1 MNIPFNL
8 YDFLGYAFPGFVVII
23 IAVILINPDIL
34 TTPQS
39 PIETWLGLIQKV
51 TSPDATPTNQTE
63 PAKSGLERSLPTSIF
78 QMIFYVLACYL
89 VGLAV
94 HGFTDW
100 LFAKLSKKWKPLKR
114 YYSDQGTFER
124 GLFDSSYREDPID
137 FVPYSD
143 RFVGKLKTQIEKIF
157 GVKVARIRREA
168 GDQVADQKYMEI
180 FEFCRSAVIERSPAH
195 YSRAFVL
202 LSLYNSARLLGGI
215 FLLAAVGFLVRIF
228 VPQQYFEWTWLA
240 VYLILS
246 LPWIWTKLLP
256 WIWTKAKNWTKLLPW
271 IWTKAKKSNDCA
283 KKESEKSCTKVNC
296 VKRDTNAIKI
306 TSILGPVYWAVGLL
320 GTVAA
325 RLWIANH
332 IPQNEAG
339 GFKIL
344 FWGYC
349 VSTALCPIFF
359 YLYNLFRR
367 YYRNSIIYGFY
378 EYAVTREKETEKS
391 NAT

>member
-1 MNIPFNL
+1 MKIPFNL

-23 IAVILINPDIL
+23 IAFILINPESSL
-34 TTPQS
+34 
-39 PIETWLGLIQKV
+39 EFIQKV
-51 TSPDATPTNQTE
+51 TNPDATPTNQTE

-100 LFAKLSKKWKPLKR
+100 FFATLSKKWEPLKR

-124 GLFDSSYREDPID
+124 GLFDPTSREDPID
-137 FVPYSD
+137 FVPYSYH
-143 RFVGKLKTQIEKIF
+143 FVDKLKTQIEKIF
-157 GVKVARIRREA
+157 DVKVDRIMREA
-168 GDQVADQKYMEI
+168 GDQGADQKYMEI

-195 YSRAFVL
+195 YSRAFAL

-215 FLLAAVGFLVRIF
+215 FLLAAVGFGARIF
-228 VPQQYFEWTWLA
+228 VLQQHFEGTWVA
-240 VYLILS
+240 VYFVILW
-246 LPWIWTKLLP
+246 LPWIWAEGEKL
-256 WIWTKAKNWTKLLPW
+256 
-271 IWTKAKKSNDCA
+271 NDCA
-283 KKESEKSCTKVNC
+283 KKGSEKSCTKVIGF
-296 VKRDTNAIKI
+296 A
-306 TSILGPVYWAVGLL
+306 YWAVAGLEAL
-320 GTVAA
+320 VALVA
-325 RLWIANH
+325 WLWINDH
-332 IPQNEAG
+332 IPQNEGG

-344 FWGYC
+344 FLGYC
-349 VSTALCPIFF
+349 VSAALCPIFF

-378 EYAVTREKETEKS
+378 EYAVTREKDTEKS

>member
-1 MNIPFNL
+1 MKIPFNL
-8 YDFLGYAFPGFVVII
+8 YDFLGYALPGFVVII
-23 IAVILINPDIL
+23 IAVILINPE
-34 TTPQS
+34 S
-39 PIETWLGLIQKV
+39 P
-51 TSPDATPTNQTE
+51 
-63 PAKSGLERSLPTSIF
+63 LERSLPTSIS

-100 LFAKLSKKWKPLKR
+100 LFATLSKKWEPLKR

-124 GLFDSSYREDPID
+124 GLFDPKSREDPTD

-143 RFVGKLKTQIEKIF
+143 HFVGKLKTQIEKIF
-157 GVKVARIRREA
+157 DVKVYRIRREA

-195 YSRAFVL
+195 YSRAFAL

-215 FLLAAVGFLVRIF
+215 FLLAAVGFWARIF
-228 VPQQYFEWTWLA
+228 VPQQHFEGTWAA
-240 VYLILS
+240 VYFVIFLL
-246 LPWIWTKLLP
+246 LWIGPKGEKL
-256 WIWTKAKNWTKLLPW
+256 
-271 IWTKAKKSNDCA
+271 NDCA
-283 KKESEKSCTKVNC
+283 KKESEKGCTKVIGS
-296 VKRDTNAIKI
+296 AYW
-306 TSILGPVYWAVGLL
+306 LGGGFWTAMAWL
-320 GTVAA
+320 
-325 RLWIANH
+325 RIHNH
-332 IPQNEAG
+332 IPQNEVG
-339 GFKIL
+339 DFKIL

-349 VSTALCPIFF
+349 VSAALCPIFF

-378 EYAVTREKETEKS
+378 EYAVTREKDTEKS

>member
-1 MNIPFNL
+1 MKIPFNL
-8 YDFLGYAFPGFVVII
+8 YDFLGYALPGFVVII
-23 IAVILINPDIL
+23 IAVILINPE
-34 TTPQS
+34 S
-39 PIETWLGLIQKV
+39 P
-51 TSPDATPTNQTE
+51 
-63 PAKSGLERSLPTSIF
+63 LERSLPTSIS

-100 LFAKLSKKWKPLKR
+100 LFATLSKKWEPLKR

-124 GLFDSSYREDPID
+124 GLFDPKSREDPTD

-143 RFVGKLKTQIEKIF
+143 HFVGKLKTQIEKIF
-157 GVKVARIRREA
+157 DVKVEE
-168 GDQVADQKYMEI
+168 GNQVDDQKYMEI

-215 FLLAAVGFLVRIF
+215 FLLAAVGFLARIF
-228 VPQQYFEWTWLA
+228 VPQQHFEWTWIA
-240 VYLILS
+240 VYILIFS
-246 LPWIWTKLLP
+246 LPWIETKGE
-256 WIWTKAKNWTKLLPW
+256 KL
-271 IWTKAKKSNDCA
+271 NDCP
-283 KKESEKSCTKVNC
+283 KKESEKCCTKV
-296 VKRDTNAIKI
+296 
-306 TSILGPVYWAVGLL
+306 LGSAYWIGGGFWAVM
-320 GTVAA
+320 A
-325 RLWIANH
+325 RLWINAH
-332 IPQNEAG
+332 IPQNEIG

-378 EYAVTREKETEKS
+378 EYAVTREKNTEKS

>member
-1 MNIPFNL
+1 MKIPFNF
-8 YDFLGYAFPGFVVII
+8 YDFLGYALPGFVVII
-23 IAVILINPDIL
+23 IAGILINPAIL

-39 PIETWLGLIQKV
+39 PLGFIQKV
-51 TSPDATPTNQTE
+51 TNPDATPTNQTE

-100 LFAKLSKKWKPLKR
+100 LFAKLSKKWEPLKR

-124 GLFDSSYREDPID
+124 GLFDSTYRDYPID

-143 RFVGKLKTQIEKIF
+143 HFVGKLKTQIEKIF
-157 GVKVARIRREA
+157 DVKVDRIMREA
-168 GDQVADQKYMEI
+168 GDQVEDQTYTEI
-180 FEFCRSAVIERSPAH
+180 FEFCRGAVIERSPAH
-195 YSRAFVL
+195 YSRAFAL

-215 FLLAAVGFLVRIF
+215 FLLATVGFWMRIF
-228 VPQQYFEWTWLA
+228 VLQQQFEETWLA
-240 VYLILS
+240 VYFVILW
-246 LPWIWTKLLP
+246 LPWI
-256 WIWTKAKNWTKLLPW
+256 
-271 IWTKAKKSNDCA
+271 KKC
-283 KKESEKSCTKVNC
+283 CTKGIGC
-296 VKRDTNAIKI
+296 A
-306 TSILGPVYWAVGLL
+306 YWAVGGL
-320 GTVAA
+320 GVLVALGV
-325 RLWIANH
+325 RLWIVDH
-332 IPQNEAG
+332 SPQNEGG

-349 VSTALCPIFF
+349 VSAALCPIFF

-378 EYAVTREKETEKS
+378 EYAITREKDTEKS

>member
-1 MNIPFNL
+1 MKIPFNF

-23 IAVILINPDIL
+23 IAFILINPDIL

-39 PIETWLGLIQKV
+39 PEV
-51 TSPDATPTNQTE
+51 PNPATPTTQTE
-63 PAKSGLERSLPTSIF
+63 PAKIGLERSLPTSIS

-100 LFAKLSKKWKPLKR
+100 LFAKLSKKWEPLKR

-143 RFVGKLKTQIEKIF
+143 HFVGKLKTQIEKIF
-157 GVKVARIRREA
+157 DVKVDRIRREA
-168 GDQVADQKYMEI
+168 DDQGADQKYTEI

-195 YSRAFVL
+195 YSRAFAL

-215 FLLAAVGFLVRIF
+215 FLLAAVGFWVRIF
-228 VPQQYFEWTWLA
+228 VPQQHFGWTWGV
-240 VYLILS
+240 VYILILW
-246 LPWIWTKLLP
+246 LLWIGK
-256 WIWTKAKNWTKLLPW
+256 KGE
-271 IWTKAKKSNDCA
+271 KSNDSA
-283 KKESEKSCTKVNC
+283 KKGSEKGCTK
-296 VKRDTNAIKI
+296 RIGFA
-306 TSILGPVYWAVGLL
+306 YWAVGGL
-320 GTVAA
+320 GALVPLVV
-325 RLWIANH
+325 RLWINAP
-332 IPQNEAG
+332 IPQNEGG
-339 GFKIL
+339 GFNIL
-344 FWGYC
+344 FCGYC
-349 VSTALCPIFF
+349 VSAALCPIFF

-378 EYAVTREKETEKS
+378 EYAVTREKDTEKS

>member
-1 MNIPFNL
+1 MKIPFNF

-23 IAVILINPDIL
+23 IAFILINPELSLEFIL
-34 TTPQS
+34 
-39 PIETWLGLIQKV
+39 KV
-51 TSPDATPTNQTE
+51 TTLDATPTDQTE

-100 LFAKLSKKWKPLKR
+100 FFATLSKKWEPLKR

-124 GLFDSSYREDPID
+124 GLFDSSYREDPTD

-143 RFVGKLKTQIEKIF
+143 HFVGKLKTQIEKIF
-157 GVKVARIRREA
+157 DVKVDRIMREA
-168 GDQVADQKYMEI
+168 GDWVGDQKYMEI

-195 YSRAFVL
+195 YSRAFAL

-215 FLLAAVGFLVRIF
+215 FLLATVGFLVRIF
-228 VPQQYFEWTWLA
+228 VPQQPFEWTWLA
-240 VYLILS
+240 VYILILW
-246 LPWIWTKLLP
+246 LLWIGK
-256 WIWTKAKNWTKLLPW
+256 KGE
-271 IWTKAKKSNDCA
+271 KSNDSA
-283 KKESEKSCTKVNC
+283 KKRSKKGCTK
-296 VKRDTNAIKI
+296 
-306 TSILGPVYWAVGLL
+306 SIGFAYWAVGGL
-320 GTVAA
+320 GALVALV
-325 RLWIANH
+325 RLWIDAPT
-332 IPQNEAG
+332 PQNEVG
-339 GFKIL
+339 DFKTL

-349 VSTALCPIFF
+349 VSAALCPIFF

-378 EYAVTREKETEKS
+378 EYAVTREKDTEKS

>member
-8 YDFLGYAFPGFVVII
+8 YDFLGYALPGFVVII

-51 TSPDATPTNQTE
+51 TNPDAMPINQTE
-63 PAKSGLERSLPTSIF
+63 QAKSGLERSLPTSIS

-94 HGFTDW
+94 HGLTDW
-100 LFAKLSKKWKPLKR
+100 FFSTLPKKWEPLKR
-114 YYSDQGTFER
+114 YYSDQGTFEK
-124 GLFDSSYREDPID
+124 GLFDSSYRDYPID

-143 RFVGKLKTQIEKIF
+143 HFVDKLKKQIEKIF
-157 GVKVARIRREA
+157 DVKVDSIMCEA
-168 GDQVADQKYMEI
+168 DDQVEDQKYMEI
-180 FEFCRSAVIERSPAH
+180 FEFCRGAVIERSPAH
-195 YSRAFVL
+195 YSRAFAL
-202 LSLYNSARLLGGI
+202 LSLYNSARLLAGI

-228 VPQQYFEWTWLA
+228 VPQQHFEWIWGV
-240 VYLILS
+240 VYILIFFF
-246 LPWIWTKLLP
+246 PWIGTKGE
-256 WIWTKAKNWTKLLPW
+256 KL
-271 IWTKAKKSNDCA
+271 NGCA
-283 KKESEKSCTKVNC
+283 KKESEKGCAKV
-296 VKRDTNAIKI
+296 IG
-306 TSILGPVYWAVGLL
+306 SVYWAGGGFCAVM
-320 GTVAA
+320 A
-325 RLWIANH
+325 RLWINAH
-332 IPQNEAG
+332 IPQNEVG
-339 GFKIL
+339 GFNIL

-349 VSTALCPIFF
+349 VSAALCPIFF

-378 EYAVTREKETEKS
+378 EYAVAREKKTEDP

>member
-8 YDFLGYAFPGFVVII
+8 YDFLGYALPGFVVII
-23 IAVILINPDIL
+23 IAFILINPAVL

-51 TSPDATPTNQTE
+51 TNPDATPTNQTE
-63 PAKSGLERSLPTSIF
+63 QAKSGLERSLPTSIYHL
-78 QMIFYVLACYL
+78 IFYVLACYL
-89 VGLAV
+89 VGLAG

-100 LFAKLSKKWKPLKR
+100 LFAKLSKKWEPLKR

-124 GLFDSSYREDPID
+124 GLFDSSYREYPID

-143 RFVGKLKTQIEKIF
+143 HFVGKLKRQIEKIF
-157 GVKVARIRREA
+157 DVNVDRIRREA

-228 VPQQYFEWTWLA
+228 VPQQHFEWAWVA
-240 VYLILS
+240 VYILIFL
-246 LPWIWTKLLP
+246 LLWIGK
-256 WIWTKAKNWTKLLPW
+256 KGE
-271 IWTKAKKSNDCA
+271 KSNDSA
-283 KKESEKSCTKVNC
+283 KKRSKKGCTK
-296 VKRDTNAIKI
+296 
-306 TSILGPVYWAVGLL
+306 AVGFAYWIGGGVL
-320 GTVAA
+320 AA
-325 RLWIANH
+325 IALLWIR
-332 IPQNEAG
+332 IPQNEGG

-349 VSTALCPIFF
+349 VSAALCPIFF

-378 EYAVTREKETEKS
+378 EYAVTREKKTEDS

>member
-23 IAVILINPDIL
+23 IAFILINPDIL

-39 PIETWLGLIQKV
+39 PLGFIHKV
-51 TSPDATPTNQTE
+51 TNPDATPPNQTE

-100 LFAKLSKKWKPLKR
+100 LFAALSKKWEPLKR
-114 YYSDQGTFER
+114 YYSDQGAFER
-124 GLFDSSYREDPID
+124 GLFGDSSNRDDPID

-143 RFVGKLKTQIEKIF
+143 HFVDKLKTQIEKIF
-157 GVKVARIRREA
+157 DVKVDSVMPKA
-168 GDQVADQKYMEI
+168 GDQVDDQKYTEI

-195 YSRAFVL
+195 YSRAFAL
-202 LSLYNSARLLGGI
+202 LSLYNSARLLGVI
-215 FLLAAVGFLVRIF
+215 FLLAAVGFLARIF
-228 VPQQYFEWTWLA
+228 VPQQHFEGTWAA
-240 VYLILS
+240 VYFVIFLL
-246 LPWIWTKLLP
+246 LWIGPKGEKL
-256 WIWTKAKNWTKLLPW
+256 
-271 IWTKAKKSNDCA
+271 NDCA
-283 KKESEKSCTKVNC
+283 KKESEKCCTK
-296 VKRDTNAIKI
+296 AIG
-306 TSILGPVYWAVGLL
+306 SAYWLGGGFWTAMAWL
-320 GTVAA
+320 
-325 RLWIANH
+325 RIHNH
-332 IPQNEAG
+332 IPQNEVG
-339 GFKIL
+339 DFKIL

-349 VSTALCPIFF
+349 VSAALCPIFF

-378 EYAVTREKETEKS
+378 EYAVTREKDTEKS